1 MLDIEYTTQ
10 FKKDLKLAKRWQKS
24 LKKIQ
29 DIMEK
34 IANEEP
40 LEKKLLD
47 HPLTGEWREFRE
59 LHIEPDWLLIYEI
72 TSNKKTVI
80 FTRTGNVFK
89 RKRKPF

>member
-10 FKKDLKLAKRWQKS
+10 FKKDLKLAKRRQKS

-34 IANEEP
+34 IVNEES

-47 HPLTGEWREFRE
+47 HPLTGEWRGFRE

-80 FTRTGNVFK
+80 FTRTGTHSDLF
-89 RKRKPF
+89 

>member
-10 FKKDLKLAKRWQKS
+10 FKKDLKRAKRRQKS

-34 IANEEP
+34 IANEES

-47 HPLTGEWREFRE
+47 HPLIGEWRGFRE

-72 TSNKKTVI
+72 TSDKKTVI
-80 FTRTGNVFK
+80 FTRTGTHSDLF
-89 RKRKPF
+89 

>member
-1 MLDIEYTTQ
+1 MLHIDYTTQ
-10 FKKDLKLAKRWQKS
+10 FKKDLKLARRRQKS

-34 IANEEP
+34 IASEET

-47 HPLTGEWREFRE
+47 HPLTGEWRGFRE

-72 TSNKKTVI
+72 TPDKKTVI
-80 FTRTGNVFK
+80 FTRTGTHSDLF
-89 RKRKPF
+89 